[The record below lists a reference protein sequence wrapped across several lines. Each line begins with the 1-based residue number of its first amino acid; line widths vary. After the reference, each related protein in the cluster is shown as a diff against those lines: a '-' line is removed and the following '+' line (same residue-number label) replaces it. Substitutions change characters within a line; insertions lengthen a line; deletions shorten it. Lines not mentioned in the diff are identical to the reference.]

1 MLKRNGSRDVSA
13 RLAGRWLG
21 GKIKERKSI
30 LYEYISVKYYVYN
43 MSCVKSWVVFSI
55 QLDLE
60 YSEAFEILH
69 V

>member
-1 MLKRNGSRDVSA
+1 MSA

-21 GKIKERKSI
+21 GKKIKERKSI